1 MHSADHNVPRNFT
14 YKERRSMGATICT
27 CFEILFLA
35 GALMILALLVYAFL
49 FWRFLNTACGSLV
62 VTNWLAI
69 ILGARVDT
77 DC

>member
-1 MHSADHNVPRNFT
+1 
-14 YKERRSMGATICT
+14 
-27 CFEILFLA
+27 
-35 GALMILALLVYAFL
+35 LALLVYAFL